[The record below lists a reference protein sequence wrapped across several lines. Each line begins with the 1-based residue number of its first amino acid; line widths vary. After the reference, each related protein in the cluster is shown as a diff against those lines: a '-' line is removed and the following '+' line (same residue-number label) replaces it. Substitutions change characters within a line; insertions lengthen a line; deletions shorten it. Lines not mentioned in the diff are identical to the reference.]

1 LLTGPRAL
9 LSFTLRSRDEL
20 VDLDGCVQ
28 GFHDSVVAGYLI
40 GGPSFSTRRKNM
52 TASPDLSIVVPA
64 YNEAKRIVGTLDAI
78 ASYLKDRRP
87 SFEIIV
93 IADGNDGTLQKAQ
106 EFATQ
111 SGFRMQ
117 VRGSVARRGKGL
129 GIREGMA
136 LASGR
141 IVGFVDAD
149 YKTPIEEIE
158 KLLPWLE
165 DGYDIAIGSRA
176 TRESAIEV
184 AQPLYRRIGSRAFGV
199 AMHLTTGLWGI
210 HDTQCG
216 FKFFQGPV
224 ARDLFSR
231 QQIDGYM
238 FDVEVLY
245 LAHRSRYRIKEV
257 GVRWR
262 DDGDSRLD
270 LVAGNWQ
277 NMIDI
282 LRIRLTTRPALPP
295 AARQAVELKRK

>member
-1 LLTGPRAL
+1 
-9 LSFTLRSRDEL
+9 
-20 VDLDGCVQ
+20 
-28 GFHDSVVAGYLI
+28 
-40 GGPSFSTRRKNM
+40 M

-64 YNEAKRIVGTLDAI
+64 YNEAKRIVGTLAAI
-78 ASYLKDRRP
+78 TSYLKDHRP
-87 SFEIIV
+87 SFELIV

-106 EFATQ
+106 EFATE
-111 SGFRMQ
+111 SGFCIQ

-129 GIREGMA
+129 GVREGMA
-136 LASGR
+136 LARGR

-158 KLLPWLE
+158 KVLPWLE

-176 TRESAIEV
+176 TKESSIEV

-199 AMHLTTGLWGI
+199 AMHLTTGLWRI
-210 HDTQCG
+210 RDTQCG

-238 FDVEVLY
+238 FDVEVLS
-245 LAHRSRYRIKEV
+245 LAHRSGYRIKEV

-270 LVAGNWQ
+270 LLAGNWQ

-282 LRIRLTTRPALPP
+282 LRIRLTTRPALLAP
-295 AARQAVELKRK
+295 ARQPLELRGKRK

>member
-1 LLTGPRAL
+1 
-9 LSFTLRSRDEL
+9 
-20 VDLDGCVQ
+20 
-28 GFHDSVVAGYLI
+28 
-40 GGPSFSTRRKNM
+40 M
-52 TASPDLSIVVPA
+52 TASPDLSIIVPA
-64 YNEAKRIVGTLDAI
+64 YNEANRIVETLASI
-78 ASYLKDRRP
+78 TSYLKDHRP

-93 IADGNDGTLQKAQ
+93 IADGNDGTLQRAQ

-111 SGFRMQ
+111 SGAPMHI
-117 VRGSVARRGKGL
+117 RGSVARRGKGR
-129 GIREGMA
+129 GIREGVA

-141 IVGFVDAD
+141 IIGFVDAD

-158 KLLPWLE
+158 KVLPWLE

-176 TRESAIEV
+176 TSESTIEV
-184 AQPLYRRIGSRAFGV
+184 AQPLYRRIGSRAFGI
-199 AMHLTTGLWGI
+199 AMHLTTGLWAI
-210 HDTQCG
+210 RDTQCG

-224 ARDLFSR
+224 ARDLFGR

-282 LRIRLTTRPALPP
+282 LRIRLTSRPVLPS
-295 AARQAVELKRK
+295 AAKQAAMLAGKPK